1 MAGYACNIEYYM
13 AWRKHLMKFTQYIKW
28 ISGEV
33 AKYKHHDSSQE
44 GIIRI
49 LERDVNFSTVEATG
63 AEDKNGNEIAYF
75 DKHIQLITGEEEMKK
90 ATKEE
95 VVEEIFN
102 EVAVVGCDIEDV
114 LDALEEKGYIKFKKE
129 PKKYKI
135 FVKLVTIGEE
145 NKKLYYVNE
154 HHLTDNIDEAK
165 RFGFNED
172 KYGYAY
178 EYVKEY

>member
-1 MAGYACNIEYYM
+1 MGYI
-13 AWRKHLMKFTQYIKW
+13 QYIKW
-28 ISGEV
+28 LNGETTHISYNMPIE
-33 AKYKHHDSSQE
+33 K
-44 GIIRI
+44 IIDI
-49 LERDVNFSTVEATG
+49 MKSDLNCGSIATWLEDE
-63 AEDKNGNEIAYF
+63 NGKELAYF

-90 ATKEE
+90 STKEE
-95 VVEEIFN
+95 VLERINF
-102 EVAVVGCDIEDV
+102 DIHVHRRYIKEV

-165 RFGFNED
+165 RFGLNED

>member
-1 MAGYACNIEYYM
+1 EVLEIINFDIHVH
-13 AWRKHLMKFTQYIKW
+13 RRYIK
-28 ISGEV
+28 E
-33 AKYKHHDSSQE
+33 
-44 GIIRI
+44 
-49 LERDVNFSTVEATG
+49 
-63 AEDKNGNEIAYF
+63 
-75 DKHIQLITGEEEMKK
+75 
-90 ATKEE
+90 
-95 VVEEIFN
+95 
-102 EVAVVGCDIEDV
+102 V

-154 HHLTDNIDEAK
+154 HHLTENIDEAK
-165 RFGFNED
+165 RFGLNED

>member
-1 MAGYACNIEYYM
+1 MGYI
-13 AWRKHLMKFTQYIKW
+13 QYIKW
-28 ISGEV
+28 LNGETTHTSYNMPIE
-33 AKYKHHDSSQE
+33 K
-44 GIIRI
+44 IIDI
-49 LERDVNFSTVEATG
+49 MKSDLNCGSIATWLEDE
-63 AEDKNGNEIAYF
+63 NGKELAYF

-90 ATKEE
+90 STKEE
-95 VVEEIFN
+95 VLERINF
-102 EVAVVGCDIEDV
+102 DIHVHRRYIKEV
-114 LDALEEKGYIKFKKE
+114 LDALEEKGYIEFKKE

-165 RFGFNED
+165 RFGLNED
-172 KYGYAY
+172 KNGYAY

>member
-1 MAGYACNIEYYM
+1 MGYIQYVKWYDESVTEY
-13 AWRKHLMKFTQYIKW
+13 
-28 ISGEV
+28 
-33 AKYKHHDSSQE
+33 KYSNHS
-44 GIIRI
+44 
-49 LERDVNFSTVEATG
+49 
-63 AEDKNGNEIAYF
+63 
-75 DKHIQLITGEEEMKK
+75 EEE
-90 ATKEE
+90 
-95 VVEEIFN
+95 
-102 EVAVVGCDIEDV
+102 
-114 LDALEEKGYIKFKKE
+114 GYIEFKKE

-165 RFGFNED
+165 RFGLNED